1 MEGIPTVENGGLIK
15 TEHPNIF
22 KVGSVSDKFNKFLVD
37 AIFHKDK
44 FDTLFCIKIL
54 YFNNID
60 YIVIARDDMDF
71 KNPTINSETFKSFV
85 AICHNEENYTV
96 LEVKSNKLK
105 CCCGNDSLLWR
116 IVDDVKYDF
125 CSVNCENKLR

>member
-22 KVGSVSDKFNKFLVD
+22 KIGKCSDEFNKFLVD

-44 FDTLFCIKIL
+44 FDTLFCLKIL

-60 YIVIARDDMDF
+60 HIVIARDDMDF
-71 KNPTINSETFKSFV
+71 KNSVIRTETFKCFV
-85 AICHNEENYTV
+85 TICHNEDQYTV
-96 LEVKSNKLK
+96 IEVKPNEVK
-105 CCCGNDSLLWR
+105 CCCGNDSLLYR
-116 IVDDVKYDF
+116 IVDDKRYDF